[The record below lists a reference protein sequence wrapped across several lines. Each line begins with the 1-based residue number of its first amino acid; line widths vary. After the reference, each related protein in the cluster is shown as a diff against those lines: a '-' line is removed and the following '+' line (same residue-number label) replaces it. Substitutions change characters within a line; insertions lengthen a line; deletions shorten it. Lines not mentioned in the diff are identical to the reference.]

1 MAPIRIGVIG
11 LTADFKPGAL
21 AGQWGIIHIAALKA
35 SPLYQVV
42 AVCNSTAQSAARA
55 IAAHGLGEHVRAYG
69 SAEDIAAD
77 PEVDM
82 ISVVVNVDKHYDLAK
97 AAILGGK
104 NLLIEFPLASN
115 MEQMEELQKLA
126 REKGVEVVVG
136 AQAIADPVQHKIKKV
151 LRDGTIGDVVS
162 SYFDTALLVTTA
174 DGWSDALAFW
184 LNIESGGSRFTIG
197 LGHSLAGYVD
207 ALGEFT
213 TVQSIFKI
221 QDKTVTLL
229 DEAGT
234 VTDPAYPVTDPAYP
248 VTVPDTFL
256 IQGILPS
263 GGIASYALRSVRS
276 TVNGRGGRWVI
287 SGTKGELE
295 LTYNQGMMYQGD
307 LGSGAGAKLHVKTWG
322 AEKAEEIEVVDKHEG
337 AHITDLHEL
346 GKNTGRL
353 YEALAKGEKDRY
365 MSIDEA
371 VRLHKFMQRI
381 AKGAEWAP

>member
-1 MAPIRIGVIG
+1 MVPIRIGLIG
-11 LTADFKPGAL
+11 LNADFKPDAL

-82 ISVVVNVDKHYDLAK
+82 ISVIVNVDKHYDLAK
-97 AAILGGK
+97 PAILAGK
-104 NLLIEFPLASN
+104 NILVEFPLASN

-126 REKGVEVVVG
+126 HEKGVKVVIG
-136 AQAIADPVQHKIKKV
+136 AQAIADPVHHKIKKM

-162 SYFDTALLVTTA
+162 SYFDTAMLLTTA
-174 DGWSDALAFW
+174 DGWSDAVAFW
-184 LNIESGGSRFTIG
+184 LNMEHGGSRFTIG
-197 LGHSLAGYVD
+197 LGHSLASYVD

-221 QDKTVTLL
+221 QDKTVKLL
-229 DEAGT
+229 DTAGT
-234 VTDPAYPVTDPAYP
+234 VTDPAYPVT
-248 VTVPDTFL
+248 VPDSFL
-256 IQGILPS
+256 IQGILSS
-263 GGIASYALRSVRS
+263 GGIASYALRFVRS
-276 TVNGRGGRWVI
+276 TVNGRGGRWLI

-295 LTYNQGMMYQGD
+295 LTYDQGMMYQGD
-307 LGSGAGAKLHVKTWG
+307 LGSGAGAKLRVKTWG
-322 AEKAEEIEVVDKHEG
+322 AEQAEEIEVLDRHEG
-337 AHITDLHEL
+337 AHITDLHKL
-346 GKNTGRL
+346 AKNTGRL
-353 YEALAKGEKDRY
+353 YEAFAKGEEDKY

-381 AKGAEWAP
+381 ATGAEWAP